1 MIRKTKYLVFGV
13 GVLTACVS
21 SFMFSRPV
29 QAADESLTLET
40 YYPAPY
46 GSYAELT
53 TTSNTYLATEGG
65 NVVIGTTSP
74 SGPLSDM
81 PGNLDVNDIRVRAG
95 DNGNGR
101 WATDNWLVCDRP
113 VFKVKS
119 GSSPSVTWGEN
130 AHPVCPSN
138 YQRTGCVVSCNGTWN
153 ESDVSITSDNGCTV
167 GINDSCVGSKPSI
180 KVTAICCRTK

>member
-1 MIRKTKYLVFGV
+1 MIRKTKYLAFGV
-13 GVLTACVS
+13 RVLTACVL

-95 DNGNGR
+95 DKGRGR
-101 WATDNWLVCDRP
+101 WATDNWLVCDRSASET
-113 VFKVKS
+113 KS

-153 ESDVSITSDNGCTV
+153 ESDVVITNNNGCNI
-167 GINDSCVGSKPSI
+167 GMNDKCLGSNPSI

>member
-1 MIRKTKYLVFGV
+1 MRKTKYLAFGV

-65 NVVIGTTSP
+65 NVGIGTTSP
-74 SGPLSDM
+74 SVPPSSI
-81 PGNLDVNDIRVRAG
+81 PGNLDVNDIFVRAG
-95 DNGNGR
+95 DKRNGR
-101 WATDNWLVCDRP
+101 WATDNWLVCDQSASEA
-113 VFKVKS
+113 KS
-119 GSSPSVTWGEN
+119 GSSPVIWDGHP
-130 AHPVCPSN
+130 HPVCPRN
-138 YQRTGCVVSCNGTWN
+138 YQRTGCVVTCNGTWN
-153 ESDVSITSDNGCTV
+153 ESDVYVTDNGCNI
-167 GINDSCVGSKPSI
+167 GINDKCLGSNPSI